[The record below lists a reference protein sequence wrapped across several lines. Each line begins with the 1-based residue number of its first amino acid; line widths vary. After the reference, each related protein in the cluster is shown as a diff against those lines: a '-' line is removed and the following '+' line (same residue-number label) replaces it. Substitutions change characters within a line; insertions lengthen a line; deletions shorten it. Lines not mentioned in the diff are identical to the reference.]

1 MVLNGT
7 SVRVCEAGSLHLLRS
22 SEWDVGE
29 LCLHLLWSS
38 EWNGGELCQPVS
50 SEPLDWRLGE
60 VSPGSGGGGAATNLR
75 SVHERVV
82 GLILDICCQD
92 SGLID
97 MDFVT

>member
-7 SVRVCEAGSLHLLRS
+7 RVRAGSLHLLRS

-29 LCLHLLWSS
+29 LCLHLLRSS
-38 EWNGGELCQPVS
+38 EWNVGELCQPVS

-82 GLILDICCQD
+82 GLVLDCQD
-92 SGLID
+92 SGLAN
-97 MDFVT
+97 MDLVT